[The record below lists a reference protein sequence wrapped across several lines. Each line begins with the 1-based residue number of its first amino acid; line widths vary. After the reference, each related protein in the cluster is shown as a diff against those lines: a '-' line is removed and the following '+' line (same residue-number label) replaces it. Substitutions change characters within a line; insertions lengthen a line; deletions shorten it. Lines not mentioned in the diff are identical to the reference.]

1 MDPELLA
8 RRRTILNCSRIFI
21 KELTNLLAADRSPIC
36 DRRPELITHGFG
48 GIAMLSLLEALHT
61 NISPDAFERKNLC
74 RNECP
79 TLARINMAKFES
91 GDPLIEICPL
101 MVRGIGGYGRGGIEG
116 DERGGVGEYGRRRIG
131 DGPVAAADAQRADT
145 SQSS

>member
-1 MDPELLA
+1 MITESNGSGIFDEMRTWRVHHRL
-8 RRRTILNCSRIFI
+8 RR
-21 KELTNLLAADRSPIC
+21 
-36 DRRPELITHGFG
+36 
-48 GIAMLSLLEALHT
+48 LEEKCEFCCEA

-101 MVRGIGGYGRGGIEG
+101 MVRGIGGYGRGGIG
-116 DERGGVGEYGRRRIG
+116 GYERGGVGEYGHRRIG

-145 SQSS
+145 SQSP